1 MAPTTSLPFIDEIPT
16 TTIMGRIHNVV
27 VHGSAWILVAWFVVA
42 IACATRF
49 WRITAAFRR
58 NNGMVEPSSKAM
70 RESLERAWERSPR

>member
-1 MAPTTSLPFIDEIPT
+1 MAPTTSLPFIDEISDSHHH
-16 TTIMGRIHNVV
+16 GGIHNFV
-27 VHGSAWILVAWFVVA
+27 VHGSAWILLAWFVVA

-58 NNGMVEPSSKAM
+58 NNGWAEPSSKAM